1 MELRFPKFKKIK
13 TNMDNSEKYF
23 QAKKQVGRI
32 KDFYRHLTVYSIVI
46 ISLAIINLTTSPQY
60 LWFLWPLFWWGIG
73 LVFHGMKVF
82 NYMPFLGTN
91 WEEKKIN
98 ELIEKDKNQNR

>member
-1 MELRFPKFKKIK
+1 MKS
-13 TNMDNSEKYF
+13 TNNEAEKYF
-23 QAKKQVGRI
+23 EAKAQVDKI
-32 KDFYRHLTVYSIVI
+32 KGFYRNLMAYCIVI

-60 LWFLWPLFWWGIG
+60 LWFFWPLFWWGIG
-73 LVFHGMKVF
+73 LVFHGMRVF

-98 ELIEKDKNQNR
+98 ELMGKDKNQNR

>member
-1 MELRFPKFKKIK
+1 MELRYPHLKIN
-13 TNMDNSEKYF
+13 TYMNNSEKYF
-23 QAKKQVGRI
+23 QAKKQVRKI

-46 ISLAIINLTTSPQY
+46 ISLAIINFSTFPQY
-60 LWFLWPLFWWGIG
+60 LWFFWPLFWWGIG
-73 LVFHGMKVF
+73 LVFHGMKIF

-98 ELIEKDKNQNR
+98 RLMEKDKN